1 LCGSSKPFAS
11 VRPERFASTFSK
23 ISQEHGSRPIF
34 GVLHQ
39 FFVVISKKA
48 SKKYL
53 DVDILRKIVRKKP
66 KNKKNQNKII
76 FFGSF
81 IKNGE

>member
-1 LCGSSKPFAS
+1 
-11 VRPERFASTFSK
+11 
-23 ISQEHGSRPIF
+23 
-34 GVLHQ
+34 
-39 FFVVISKKA
+39 VISKKA

-53 DVDILRKIVRKKP
+53 DVDILRKTVQKKT
-66 KNKKNQNKII
+66 KNKKNHVKNI

>member
-1 LCGSSKPFAS
+1 LCGGSKPFAS
-11 VRPERFASTFSK
+11 VRLSIFLK

-34 GVLHQ
+34 GVINQ

-48 SKKYL
+48 SEKYL
-53 DVDILRKIVRKKP
+53 DVDILRKTVQKKTKI
-66 KNKKNQNKII
+66 KNNHVKII
-76 FFGSF
+76 FLGSF

>member
-1 LCGSSKPFAS
+1 MGHDQF
-11 VRPERFASTFSK
+11 
-23 ISQEHGSRPIF
+23 F
-34 GVLHQ
+34 GVIYQ

-53 DVDILRKIVRKKP
+53 DVDILRKSQFKKSKNRK
-66 KNKKNQNKII
+66 NHVKII
-76 FFGSF
+76 FFESF

>member
-1 LCGSSKPFAS
+1 LCGGSKPFAS
-11 VRPERFASTFSK
+11 VRLSIFWK

-34 GVLHQ
+34 GVLNQ
-39 FFVVISKKA
+39 FFDVISKKA

-53 DVDILRKIVRKKP
+53 DVDILRKTVQKKT
-66 KNKKNQNKII
+66 KNKKNHVKNI